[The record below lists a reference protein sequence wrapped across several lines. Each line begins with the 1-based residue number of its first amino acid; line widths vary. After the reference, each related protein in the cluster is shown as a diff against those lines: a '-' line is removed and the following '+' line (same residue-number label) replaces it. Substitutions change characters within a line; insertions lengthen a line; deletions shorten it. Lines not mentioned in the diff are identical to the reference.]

1 MAYYFFDSSALVKYY
16 VAEVGSQWV
25 RGIVDAQ
32 LNAKPTNEIAIAHVT
47 GAEIVAAISRRVR
60 MNLTTAADGAK
71 AIGVFNTH
79 FQTKY
84 RVIIATLEVVER
96 AMRLAEKY
104 ALRGYDAI
112 QLAAVLIV
120 EEEMTANGLGPLTLI
135 SADLEL
141 NRAAQAEGLLTDD
154 PNQHP

>member
-16 VAEVGSQWV
+16 VSEIGTQWV
-25 RGIVDAQ
+25 HDLVDAQ
-32 LNAKPTNEIAIAHVT
+32 PSNEIILAHIT
-47 GAEIVAAISRRVR
+47 GVEIVAAISRRVR
-60 MNLTTAADGAK
+60 MNLTTLADGTK

-84 RVIIATLEVVER
+84 RVAIALLETVER
-96 AMRLAEKY
+96 GMNLAEKH

-112 QLAAVLIV
+112 QLAAALLV
-120 EEEMTANGLGPLTLI
+120 EEGMTAAGFGPLVLI
-135 SADLEL
+135 SADQEL
-141 NRAAQAEGLLTDD
+141 NIAAQAEGLLTDD

>member
-16 VAEVGSQWV
+16 VSETGTQWTQ
-25 RGIVDAQ
+25 GIIDAQ
-32 LNAKPTNEIAIAHVT
+32 PPNEISIAHVT

-60 MNLTTAADGAK
+60 RGLTTVTDGAK

-84 RVIIATLEVVER
+84 HVVIVTLEVVER
-96 AMRLAEKY
+96 AMSLAEKY

-112 QLAAVLIV
+112 QLATALIV
-120 EEEMTANGLGPLTLI
+120 EEEMMADGFGPLTLI
-135 SADLEL
+135 SAD
-141 NRAAQAEGLLTDD
+141 
-154 PNQHP
+154 

>member
-16 VAEVGSQWV
+16 VSEIGTQWV
-25 RGIVDAQ
+25 RDLIDAQ
-32 LNAKPTNEIAIAHVT
+32 PPNEISIAHVT

-60 MNLTTAADGAK
+60 MGLTTLTDGAK

-84 RVIIATLEVVER
+84 RVVIVTIETVER
-96 AMRLAEKY
+96 AMSLAEKY

-112 QLAAVLIV
+112 QLATALTV
-120 EEEMTANGLGPLTLI
+120 EEEMTADGFGPLTLI
-135 SADLEL
+135 SADVDL
-141 NRAAQAEGLLTDD
+141 NQAAQGEGLLTDD
-154 PNQHP
+154 PNQH

>member
-16 VAEVGSQWV
+16 VSETGTQWV
-25 RGIVDAQ
+25 QGIIDAR
-32 LNAKPTNEIAIAHVT
+32 LNSMPANEVSIAHVT

-60 MNLTTAADGAK
+60 MKLTNVTDGAK

-84 RVIIATLEVVER
+84 RVLIVTLETVER
-96 AMRLAEKY
+96 AMSLAEKY

-112 QLAAVLIV
+112 RLATALNV
-120 EEEMTANGLGPLTLI
+120 EEEMTLDGLGPLTLI

-141 NRAAQAEGLLTDD
+141 NQAAQAEGLLTDD

>member
-16 VAEVGSQWV
+16 VSETGTQWV
-25 RGIVDAQ
+25 RDLIDAQ
-32 LNAKPTNEIAIAHVT
+32 LNTMSANEISIAHVT

-60 MNLTTAADGAK
+60 MGLTTVTDGAK

-84 RVIIATLEVVER
+84 RVVIVTLETVER
-96 AMRLAEKY
+96 AMSLAEKR

-112 QLAAVLIV
+112 QLATALIV
-120 EEEMTANGLGPLTLI
+120 EEEMTADGFGPLTLI
-135 SADLEL
+135 SADGDL
-141 NRAAQAEGLLTDD
+141 NQAAETEGLLVDD
-154 PNQHP
+154 PNQYP

>member
-1 MAYYFFDSSALVKYY
+1 MRGLIDVKLDSM
-16 VAEVGSQWV
+16 
-25 RGIVDAQ
+25 
-32 LNAKPTNEIAIAHVT
+32 PTNEISIAHVT

-60 MNLTTAADGAK
+60 MQLTTVADGAK

-84 RVIIATLEVVER
+84 RVLIVTLETVER
-96 AMRLAEKY
+96 AMSLAEKY

-112 QLAAVLIV
+112 QLATALIV
-120 EEEMTANGLGPLTLI
+120 EEEMTAAGIGPLTLI
-135 SADLEL
+135 SADVEL
-141 NRAAQAEGLLTDD
+141 NQAAQAEGLLADD

>member
-16 VAEVGSQWV
+16 VSETGTQWTQGV
-25 RGIVDAQ
+25 IDAQ
-32 LNAKPTNEIAIAHVT
+32 PPNEISIAHVT

-60 MNLTTAADGAK
+60 MGLTTVTDGAK

-84 RVIIATLEVVER
+84 RVVIVTLEVVER
-96 AMRLAEKY
+96 AMSLAEKY

-112 QLAAVLIV
+112 QLATASIV
-120 EEEMTANGLGPLTLI
+120 EEEMTADGFGPLTMI
-135 SADLEL
+135 SADGEL
-141 NRAAQAEGLLTDD
+141 NQAAQAEGLLTDD
-154 PNQHP
+154 PNQH

>member
-16 VAEVGSQWV
+16 VRETGTQWV
-25 RGIVDAQ
+25 QGIIDAP
-32 LNAKPTNEIAIAHVT
+32 LNSMSANEISIAHLT

-60 MNLTTAADGAK
+60 MKLTTVTDGAK

-84 RVIIATLEVVER
+84 RVFIVTLETVER
-96 AMRLAEKY
+96 AMSLAEKY

-112 QLAAVLIV
+112 QLA
-120 EEEMTANGLGPLTLI
+120 TA
-135 SADLEL
+135 
-141 NRAAQAEGLLTDD
+141 
-154 PNQHP
+154 

>member
-16 VAEVGSQWV
+16 VSETGTQWV
-25 RGIVDAQ
+25 HGIVDAQ
-32 LNAKPTNEIAIAHVT
+32 PSNEISVAHVT

-60 MNLTTAADGAK
+60 IGLTTVTNGAK

-84 RVIIATLEVVER
+84 RVVIVTLETVER
-96 AMRLAEKY
+96 AMSLAEKY

-112 QLAAVLIV
+112 QLATALTV
-120 EEEMTANGLGPLTLI
+120 EEEMTADGFGPLTLI
-135 SADLEL
+135 SADGDL
-141 NRAAQAEGLLTDD
+141 NQAAQTEGLLTDD
-154 PNQHP
+154 PNQH